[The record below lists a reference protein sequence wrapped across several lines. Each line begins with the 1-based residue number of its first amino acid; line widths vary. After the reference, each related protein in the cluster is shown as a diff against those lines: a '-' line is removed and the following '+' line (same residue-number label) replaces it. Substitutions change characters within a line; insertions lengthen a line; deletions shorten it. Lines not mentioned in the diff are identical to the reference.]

1 MAGSESYANFADQLL
16 SWEECELLI
25 GAYCAE
31 AGLPAGA
38 AEATG
43 ALRAQLE
50 DTAARVDT
58 GYPHN
63 TDLVI
68 DEGLLV
74 LQAPPRPGAPRLG
87 AGPGGGTD
95 RAAARTR
102 HRLPVT
108 IEP

>member
-1 MAGSESYANFADQLL
+1 MPTAPRRA
-16 SWEECELLI
+16 C
-25 GAYCAE
+25 
-31 AGLPAGA
+31 PRA

-68 DEGLLV
+68 DEGRPV
-74 LQAPPRPGAPRLG
+74 LRRRRGRERRASALALEAALTERPPERGIGCR
-87 AGPGGGTD
+87 
-95 RAAARTR
+95 
-102 HRLPVT
+102 
-108 IEP
+108 